1 MRDVF
6 LSTFAFSLTM
16 SVVALLAPPKP
27 IPAEPWLTDNFDR
40 LVTFKMCGDY
50 WAWESVPP
58 GISESSRTEE
68 DCGVI
73 LIPNL
78 KLPISL
84 GPIAPQ

>member
-1 MRDVF
+1 MREIF
-6 LSTFAFSLTM
+6 LSWTAFSITM
-16 SVVALLAPPKP
+16 GIAAWTAPPYP
-27 IPAEPWLTDNFDR
+27 SPAEPWLTDNFDR
-40 LVTFKMCGDY
+40 LITFKMCGDY

-58 GISESSRTEE
+58 GMPESSRTEE
-68 DCGVI
+68 ECGVI

>member
-1 MRDVF
+1 MRDI
-6 LSTFAFSLTM
+6 LLLTLAFSTTM
-16 SVVALLAPPKP
+16 FVGIKTAPPKL

-50 WAWESVPP
+50 WAWESVPS
-58 GISESSRTEE
+58 GIPESSRTEE
-68 DCGVI
+68 ECGVI